1 MISSKDNRTI
11 KDLRKLHT
19 HKHRKKTSQFL
30 IEGEHLIEEAIQY
43 DQNIH
48 LIILTEHFKTSLQ
61 VEQYKV
67 LYVSENV
74 MKSVSQLD
82 TPPGLIAVLS
92 YCAPKA
98 SSNRILALDG
108 IQDPGNL
115 GTLIRTA
122 DAFGFKQVIL
132 SEDTADPFSAKVL
145 RSAQG
150 STFHINIQSGNILSV
165 IEDFSGMTIGTSL
178 EDAVYLEDFHEH
190 ESEEMLVVLGNE
202 GQGTSQ
208 SVLDAVDEK
217 VKVKMTGQS
226 ESLNVAIAGGII
238 MHHFKA

>member
-11 KDLRKLHT
+11 KDLRKLHAR
-19 HKHRKKTSQFL
+19 KHRKKTGQFL

-43 DQNIH
+43 NQNIH
-48 LIILTEHFKTSLQ
+48 LVILTEDFKPSLKID
-61 VEQYKV
+61 QYKV

-74 MKSVSQLD
+74 MKSISQLD
-82 TPPGLIAVLS
+82 TPPGLMAVLS
-92 YCAPKA
+92 YCVPQAKA
-98 SSNRILALDG
+98 GRILALDG

-132 SEDTADPFSAKVL
+132 SEDTTDPFSSKVL

-150 STFHINIQSGNILSV
+150 STFHINIQSGSILSV
-165 IEDFSGMTIGTSL
+165 IEDFNGVSIGASL
-178 EDAVYLEDFHEH
+178 EDAVYLEDLHK
-190 ESEEMLVVLGNE
+190 SEEMLVVLGNE
-202 GQGTSQ
+202 GQGISQ
-208 SVLDAVDEK
+208 SVLAAVDEK

-226 ESLNVAIAGGII
+226 ESLNVAIAGSII